1 MAAVYQLQL
10 VLNTIPKWKPRID
23 LYFEFPRATNHSL
36 TADFRM
42 APVEIKIIQNGQAI
56 LLSWPDGTSQQI
68 PALTLR
74 SKSRSARSLS
84 QRIKNEPD
92 NFEINLTIENVSM
105 VGSYAINVK
114 FSDGYDKGVFPWNML
129 REITSS

>member
-1 MAAVYQLQL
+1 M
-10 VLNTIPKWKPRID
+10 LNSIPKWKPSID
-23 LYFEFPRATNHSL
+23 PYFEYSRATKQSLTHSL

-56 LLSWPDGTSQQI
+56 LVSWPDGTSQQI

>member
-1 MAAVYQLQL
+1 
-10 VLNTIPKWKPRID
+10 
-23 LYFEFPRATNHSL
+23 
-36 TADFRM
+36 M

-56 LLSWPDGTSQQI
+56 LVSWPDGRSQQI

-84 QRIKNEPD
+84 QRIKNEQD

-129 REITSS
+129 REITNS

>member
-1 MAAVYQLQL
+1 MAGVYQLQL
-10 VLNTIPKWKPRID
+10 VLNSIPKWKPSID
-23 LYFEFPRATNHSL
+23 PYFEYPRETKQSL

-56 LLSWPDGTSQQI
+56 LVSWPDGTSQQI

-84 QRIKNEPD
+84 KRIKNEPD